1 MTEAQKH
8 LRNQL
13 LAKIHTT
20 PMYKQIKENDAWADF
35 LSYRFGV
42 ESCKELSINEL
53 NIVLDILR
61 GKNIEVESYEPDIA
75 GRNVLNPSKITQKQ
89 ITQILALQDEL
100 GWSEVSLKKFI
111 LKQTKVLNW
120 LNDMSK
126 QNATKVITG
135 LKKIVKYN
143 VNKKRILE

>member
-1 MTEAQKH
+1 MTEAQEHFRK
-8 LRNQL
+8 QL

-20 PMYKQIKENDAWADF
+20 PMYKQIKENDAWEDF

-75 GRNVLNPSKITQKQ
+75 GRNALNPSKITQKQ

-100 GWSEVSLKKFI
+100 GWSEVNLRKFI
-111 LKQTKVLNW
+111 LKQTKVLSGVN
-120 LNDMSK
+120 NMSK
-126 QNATKVITG
+126 ENATKLIIG
-135 LKKIVKYN
+135 LKKVVKYN
-143 VNKKRILE
+143 ANKEK